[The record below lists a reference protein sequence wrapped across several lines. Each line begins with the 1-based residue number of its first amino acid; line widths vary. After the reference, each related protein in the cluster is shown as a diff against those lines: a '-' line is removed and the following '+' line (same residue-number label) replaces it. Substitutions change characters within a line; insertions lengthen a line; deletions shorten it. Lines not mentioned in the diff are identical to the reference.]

1 MNLQKAG
8 NMSTI
13 GFIGLGTM
21 GRPMAA
27 NLVKAG
33 HEVRGFDVTAQA
45 RDAAAADG
53 VQVVTSAVEAAT
65 GADTLITM
73 LPKGDHVR
81 SVLLADDG
89 PLSALPAGAVV
100 IDSSSIDVPTSLDVH
115 AAGEKLGLEV
125 LDAPVSGGLAGAV
138 NGTLTFMI
146 GGNET
151 TIDKAR
157 SLFEIMGA
165 RIVVC
170 GGAGAG
176 QVAKACNQMVFGSAL
191 VATAEAFVIAENLGL
206 SAQKLFDV
214 LSTSSGD
221 SWALHNFC
229 PAPGLVDGSAAD
241 NDYAPKFAAALL
253 AKDLGL
259 AATAAESA
267 GVELVVGAGA
277 RTKLDELSADNG
289 HLDASAVI
297 TTVKVQS

>member
-1 MNLQKAG
+1 
-8 NMSTI
+8 MSTI

-33 HEVRGFDVTAQA
+33 HDVRGFDVTPEA
-45 RDAAAADG
+45 RESAAADG
-53 VQVVTSAVEAAT
+53 VAIAGSAVEAAT
-65 GADTLITM
+65 GVDTLITM

-81 SVLLADDG
+81 SVLLGDDG
-89 PLSALPAGAVV
+89 PLAALATGAVV
-100 IDSSSIDVPTSLDVH
+100 IDSSSIDVPTSLEVH
-115 AAGEKLGLEV
+115 KLGEKLGLRV

-146 GGNET
+146 GGDDS

-157 SLFEIMGA
+157 PLFDAMGS
-165 RIVVC
+165 RIVAC
-170 GGAGAG
+170 GGAGSG

-191 VATAEAFVIAENLGL
+191 VATAEAFVIAKNLGL

-229 PAPGLVDGSAAD
+229 PVPGLVEGSAAD

-259 AATAAESA
+259 AATAADSA
-267 GVELVVGAGA
+267 GVGLVVGSSA
-277 RTKLDELSADNG
+277 RAKIDELAQESG
-289 HLDASAVI
+289 HLDASAV
-297 TTVKVQS
+297 VKLIAGAS